1 MYFNTG
7 VYGRKKLVGWTKIC
21 PTFIHADKLY
31 AYIMAQA
38 MTYKHECMHDFIF
51 FARFSRPSGNCDLPT
66 RHECLWRR
74 LPRPHK
80 MPGIGNDGVT
90 ENLRVCGYQ
99 PRGRFNVEHSIN
111 TIKQKIYTWLGRL
124 RLAGYWCC
132 AGNNCDTRDDS
143 HIGKYVRR
151 N

>member
-1 MYFNTG
+1 

-111 TIKQKIYTWLGRL
+111 TIKQKYILDLNWKVEVSRILML
-124 RLAGYWCC
+124 CWKQL
-132 AGNNCDTRDDS
+132 
-143 HIGKYVRR
+143 
-151 N
+151 